1 MTEPPVAP
9 VDRELLLAAVELSR
23 RCPLSRTAYA
33 VGSLVVA
40 TDGTELARGH
50 SRETGPDDHAE
61 EVALARLAAAG
72 LTAAGGTVY
81 SSLEPCGARRSRP
94 VPCAELILVAG
105 IRRVVF
111 ALREPPLLAP
121 GGGAALLA
129 AGGVE
134 VVEVTDL
141 AGAVREVNRHL
152 LGGGERS
159 A

>member
-1 MTEPPVAP
+1 MAP

-23 RCPLSRTAYA
+23 RCPPSRTAYA

-40 TDGTELARGH
+40 ADGTELARGH

-61 EVALARLAAAG
+61 EVALARLAAG

-94 VPCAELILVAG
+94 VPCAELIVVAG
-105 IRRVVF
+105 VRRVVF

-129 AGGVE
+129 AAGVE
-134 VVEVTDL
+134 VVEVVDL

-152 LGGGERS
+152 IG
-159 A
+159 